1 MKKILGRTVKILL
14 LSVFLSSILIF
25 SACTDS
31 ATDVPESDSV
41 TLKLFSNLPDRK
53 NGQGLIEQ
61 MVIDSYMSEHPGV
74 KIEVESLDEE
84 AYKTKFKA
92 YAMDGMPDIVSIWG
106 QPAFLDEIIDAGL
119 LMELSPDDYTDYN
132 FKEGAFEGFSKNGH
146 LYGLPRNTD
155 MIAFYY
161 NKKIFEENDIALPK
175 TLDDFARVCERL
187 NSLEIIPIAMDG
199 MDGWPLV
206 EYYDNLL
213 FRVAGKGREEL
224 ISNAIKNA
232 DFSDGRFYTALNMLK
247 KDVNRGFFQP
257 DFAYSDYGTAMSLFT
272 GGNAAMYYM
281 GSWEASMAVNDALGP
296 VFRENI
302 GVFSMPSHSGRPYSS
317 KDAMVW
323 FGGGYALSAS
333 TDYPEEAKDF
343 LNYMFKPEHLSK
355 FGWEN
360 GVGMSAQDQSDF
372 MTGNETSLQKAWLRI
387 LNEADTISNTPINDM
402 GSSEFKNV
410 MESNITRVALGELSA
425 DEFFKT
431 LEEACR

>member
-1 MKKILGRTVKILL
+1 MCNLFKRTGCILL
-14 LSVFLSSILIF
+14 LSVFLSSIFIF
-25 SACTDS
+25 SACSDS
-31 ATDVPESDSV
+31 AVNVTESDSV

-61 MVIDSYMSEHPGV
+61 MVINSYMEEHPGV
-74 KIEVESLDEE
+74 VIEVESLDEE

-119 LMELSPDDYTDYN
+119 LMELSPEDYADYG
-132 FKEGAFEGFSKNGH
+132 FKEGAFEGFSKNGR

-161 NKKIFEENDIALPK
+161 NKKIFEENDIEMPK
-175 TLDDFARVCERL
+175 NLDDFAKVCEKL
-187 NSLEIIPIAMDG
+187 NSLSIIPIAMDG

-213 FRVAGKGREEL
+213 LRVTGKGREKL
-224 ISNAIKNA
+224 ITNAIENA
-232 DFSDGRFYTALNMLK
+232 DFSDARFYTAMNMLK
-247 KDVNRGFFQP
+247 KDVSRGFFQP
-257 DFAYSDYGTAMSLFT
+257 DFAYCDYGTAMSLFT

-281 GSWEASMAVNDALGP
+281 GSWEASMAVNEALGP
-296 VFRENI
+296 QFRENI
-302 GVFSMPSHSGRPYSS
+302 GVFSMPSHVGRPDSNR
-317 KDAMVW
+317 DAMVW
-323 FGGGYALSAS
+323 FGGGYAISSS
-333 TDYPEEAKDF
+333 TKYPKETVDF
-343 LNYMFKPEHLSK
+343 LNYMFEPEHLSK

-360 GVGMSAQDQSDF
+360 GVGMSAQDQSAF
-372 MTGNETSLQKAWLRI
+372 MTGNETALQKGWLDI
-387 LNEADTISNTPINDM
+387 LNKADCISNTPINDM
-402 GSSEFKNV
+402 GSSEFKNA
-410 MESNITRVALGELSA
+410 MESNITRVALGELSV